1 MKGALRNGVTVKQI
15 QELLLQTAM
24 YVGAP
29 AALESFRVA
38 EKVIREELGDEAVER
53 PAEEVQ

>member
-1 MKGALRNGVTVKQI
+1 V
-15 QELLLQTAM
+15 QEVLLQSAM

-38 EKVIREELGDEAVER
+38 EAVLRAELGDEVVDGVAADGR
-53 PAEEVQ
+53 SA